1 MSGKSLES
9 EWSEGGEQ
17 TLMPGVHLVS
27 LRQRLE
33 FKARAPLAPKAQQKP
48 LNISLFDED
57 ARNQL
62 NLF

>member
-9 EWSEGGEQ
+9 EWSATGEQ
-17 TLMPGVHLVS
+17 TLLPGVGPIS

-33 FKARAPLAPKAQQKP
+33 FKACAPLAPKSRQKP
-48 LNISLFDED
+48 LNIGLSDED